1 FLYHHRRALD
11 ARRLTADAR
20 RRRSVGTVHRTALG
34 AALAHNASL
43 EAMRQAAVAAVAQ
56 SKSAGAIED
65 PTLSVSVAPRTLRGA
80 MGASGDV
87 QISQA
92 LPWWGTLDV
101 RRQMADAQAE
111 AADRDVAAL
120 RLRLAPLARGA
131 FADWVYVHRAL
142 EVNST
147 NLTLLDSLRSSA
159 LIRYSNAQA
168 PQTDVLQADVAGP
181 AQAAEARLGASVDY
195 GAG

>member
-1 FLYHHRRALD
+1 MGIARSVPVLMAPTPCMCCHFRRTLPFLYHHRRALD

-87 QISQA
+87 
-92 LPWWGTLDV
+92 
-101 RRQMADAQAE
+101 
-111 AADRDVAAL
+111 
-120 RLRLAPLARGA
+120 
-131 FADWVYVHRAL
+131 
-142 EVNST
+142 
-147 NLTLLDSLRSSA
+147 
-159 LIRYSNAQA
+159 
-168 PQTDVLQADVAGP
+168 
-181 AQAAEARLGASVDY
+181 
-195 GAG
+195 